1 MKEILVLD
9 NKTVVNFKTR
19 EIRVNGKQEKS
30 KLSKTHLMVLKWLV
44 DAYPGIAYF
53 ADYTER
59 SDGHRDWTLGNAHAI
74 RTRINELGKICG
86 LGDKKITKR
95 KDPDV
100 DGYQFNPEIDF
111 EWKSDFAL
119 ETLHPEDIFHRPE
132 QYIEPEAWLE
142 DLYANAFRHS
152 KVHVI
157 SGERGL
163 GKTDLTRCFAE
174 KCTQKDCRRSD
185 LNFSNV
191 IFTSYSQQGLKETIT
206 LLKCVGESEEKE
218 SFEQKI
224 NLLKHMEKPA
234 LLIIDNYDNED
245 RFREELSEESG
256 VYRILCDTGCHIL
269 ITSKINMANCYGLYQ
284 TKLRH
289 FSSEVLLNL
298 FFALAEEEESREKA
312 VDLIENY
319 LLSNTY
325 LVRLAAGLMQT
336 RTIDELIRSL
346 QSLRINEITDPI
358 YGRDYEEK
366 TIFEHF
372 SALFDLSD
380 FAGNKTKCRILY
392 TLSLLPSEG
401 IRYTDYFEM
410 AFSAEEQAEM
420 QSMFHILKDA
430 FWVFL
435 KHRKVSLHPVV
446 REMIARKGIP
456 FQYEYI
462 KPYVD
467 ALNVRLYFK
476 SYMPE
481 MTGVMKMGVAACE
494 ILDKMQIENLDTAGI
509 FAKLSSNYDIL
520 GNKELT
526 YQYGIKAYQ
535 ILEQVE
541 EKRLDEEQLYS
552 LALAYNLMGYAV
564 LHVYGKKDSME
575 YAEKALLKASEILQ
589 MIQADN
595 KKKKRLFTANQGDLA
610 ALNIVKKDYQKA
622 FQIHCDNVAFRKEL
636 LEEEPEQDYKKM
648 VAASYKGMATALFYL
663 SREHMEQRELLLQKS
678 YQYHCRSVEYYEK
691 AYAPD
696 YHFDRMVEENRCIG
710 TLCQLLEYLPEDEL
724 RTALPDA
731 LERMNRA
738 VSYSIHMDTRNE
750 GELQNSLNNVKKL
763 LEKMWQ
769 ENLVDEVFFE
779 KYAALL
785 KYAGVKWN
793 RSEINNR
800 KEVFTNEK

>member
-30 KLSKTHLMVLKWLV
+30 KLSKTHLMVLKWLL

-59 SDGHRDWTLGNAHAI
+59 SDGHRDWTQGNAHAI

-111 EWKSDFAL
+111 EWKSDFSL

-163 GKTDLTRCFAE
+163 GKTDLARCFAE

-206 LLKCVGESEEKE
+206 LLKCVGESGEKE

-224 NLLKHMEKPA
+224 NLLKHMEKPT

-269 ITSKINMANCYGLYQ
+269 ITSKINMVNCYGLYQ

-298 FFALAEEEESREKA
+298 FFNLAEEEESREKA
-312 VDLIENY
+312 ADLIENY

-336 RTIDELIRSL
+336 RTIDELIWSL

-372 SALFDLSD
+372 SALFNLSD
-380 FAGNKTKCRILY
+380 FAGNKAKCRILY

-410 AFSAEEQAEM
+410 AFSAEEQVEM
-420 QSMFHILKDA
+420 QSMFHMLKDA

-446 REMIARKGIP
+446 REMIARKAIP

-481 MTGVMKMGVAACE
+481 RPV
-494 ILDKMQIENLDTAGI
+494 
-509 FAKLSSNYDIL
+509 
-520 GNKELT
+520 
-526 YQYGIKAYQ
+526 
-535 ILEQVE
+535 
-541 EKRLDEEQLYS
+541 
-552 LALAYNLMGYAV
+552 
-564 LHVYGKKDSME
+564 
-575 YAEKALLKASEILQ
+575 
-589 MIQADN
+589 
-595 KKKKRLFTANQGDLA
+595 
-610 ALNIVKKDYQKA
+610 
-622 FQIHCDNVAFRKEL
+622 
-636 LEEEPEQDYKKM
+636 
-648 VAASYKGMATALFYL
+648 
-663 SREHMEQRELLLQKS
+663 
-678 YQYHCRSVEYYEK
+678 
-691 AYAPD
+691 
-696 YHFDRMVEENRCIG
+696 
-710 TLCQLLEYLPEDEL
+710 
-724 RTALPDA
+724 
-731 LERMNRA
+731 
-738 VSYSIHMDTRNE
+738 
-750 GELQNSLNNVKKL
+750 
-763 LEKMWQ
+763 
-769 ENLVDEVFFE
+769 
-779 KYAALL
+779 
-785 KYAGVKWN
+785 
-793 RSEINNR
+793 
-800 KEVFTNEK
+800 